1 MIRCISEI
9 TERRKEDG
17 LERMQEGGGESIW
30 RLFRL
35 HSFIHSNPAHGRSHS
50 ATVLSAA
57 GKPM

>member
-30 RLFRL
+30 RLLRL
-35 HSFIHSNPAHGRSHS
+35 HSFIRS
-50 ATVLSAA
+50 L
-57 GKPM
+57 